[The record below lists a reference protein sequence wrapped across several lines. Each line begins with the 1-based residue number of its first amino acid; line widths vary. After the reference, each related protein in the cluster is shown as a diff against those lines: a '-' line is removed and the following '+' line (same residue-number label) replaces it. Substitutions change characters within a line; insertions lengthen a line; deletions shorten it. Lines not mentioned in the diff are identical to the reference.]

1 MRELSG
7 FLKLSFAG
15 ENIRTKSSAV
25 TAIVNRLVEAGAI
38 DRALREKIIAA
49 IMQREQL
56 GSTGIGR
63 GAAVPHA
70 KHSEIVNMVGAIA
83 EFPEGVEFDSLDDA
97 PVRTVYLIV
106 SPMDRPGDHLRMLE
120 RISREL
126 RHAK

>member
-1 MRELSG
+1 MGELSG

-15 ENIRTKSSAV
+15 ENIRTKSLAI

-38 DRALREKIIAA
+38 ERALRQEIIAA
-49 IMQREQL
+49 IMQREQW

-70 KHSEIVNMVGAIA
+70 KHSGIVNMVGAIA
-83 EFPEGVEFDSLDDA
+83 EFPEGVEFDALDGE

-106 SPMDRPGDHLRMLE
+106 SPTDRPGDHLRMLE
-120 RISREL
+120 TISREL
-126 RHAK
+126 RKNP